1 MKLKNILLIG
11 LTFLFLFA
19 CENKENLDTKFR
31 NLIINYQ
38 KQYPIPT
45 EKQRKFKPIYLYSV
59 KFKKK
64 LNDTIIEITRTSSG
78 IDSVISKRSGDGAIY
93 EDKELK
99 PTLIMD
105 NDKLGNRF
113 VLKKINK
120 IDKKYYNRSDI
131 FDEGFTPIHTYKITG
146 EKIELIQ
153 VDTIWKHWD

>member
-1 MKLKNILLIG
+1 MKLKNILLLG
-11 LTFLFLFA
+11 LTFLFFFA
-19 CENKENLDTKFR
+19 CENKENLDIKFR
-31 NLIINYQ
+31 NLIIDYQ

-45 EKQRKFKPIYLYSV
+45 GKQRKVEPIYLYSV

-64 LNDTIIEITRTSSG
+64 LNDTIIEITRISSG

-113 VLKKINK
+113 ILKKINK

-131 FDEGFTPIHTYKITG
+131 FDEGFTPIYTYKVRNKNIQLI
-146 EKIELIQ
+146 KI
-153 VDTIWKHWD
+153 DTIWKHWD